1 MSDDDLKDLAAMW
14 SDGVPINDIAAAL
27 GKTRRWVAY
36 RAVKYNLG
44 RHPLDTGPRHRITAA
59 VRAKIMEMRE
69 AGAKLEEIAD
79 AVGFSISAISE
90 AARPVALRRIRA
102 RKRVQF
108 DAVDRVS
115 IPDAVLIE
123 REKRYSLAPRDLTA
137 AFFGDPLPGYS
148 HYDRVRR

>member
-1 MSDDDLKDLAAMW
+1 MSDGDLKDLRTMW
-14 SDGVPINDIAAAL
+14 ADGVPINDIAAAL
-27 GKTRRWVAY
+27 GKTHHWVAY

-44 RHPLDTGPRHRITAA
+44 RHPLDTGPRHRMTATT
-59 VRAKIMEMRE
+59 RAKIIEMRE

-115 IPDAVLIE
+115 IPESVLIE
-123 REKRYSLAPRDLTA
+123 RDRRYTLVPRDLTA
-137 AFFGDPLPGYS
+137 VLMGDPLPGLS
-148 HYDRVRR
+148 ALDRR